1 MQLTMTPILISACL
15 LGQPVRYDSSHKQS
29 HHPLLLRWQQ
39 QGRLI
44 SICPET
50 AAGLPTP
57 RAPAEIE
64 HQHTGFHVLH
74 RLARVLDQE
83 HNNVS
88 DAFVR
93 GAKLA
98 LTLAQQ
104 HQTPIAILK
113 ENSPSCGSSTIY
125 DGSFSGQQ
133 HSGMGVTAALLQQHQ
148 IHVFN
153 ETQLE
158 NVAALLQH
166 FDTK

>member
-1 MQLTMTPILISACL
+1 MTPILISACL

-29 HHPLLLRWQQ
+29 HHPLLQQWQQ

-64 HQHTGFHVLH
+64 QKQTGFQVLQ
-74 RLARVLDQE
+74 RLARVIDQE
-83 HNNVS
+83 HNDITS
-88 DAFVR
+88 AFIH
-93 GAKLA
+93 GANLA
-98 LTLAQQ
+98 LALAQR

-113 ENSPSCGSSTIY
+113 ESSPSCGSGRIY

-133 HSGMGVTAALLQQHQ
+133 HSGMGVTTALLQQHH

-153 ETQLE
+153 ENQLDA
-158 NVAALLQH
+158 VAALLQH
-166 FDTK
+166 YDAN